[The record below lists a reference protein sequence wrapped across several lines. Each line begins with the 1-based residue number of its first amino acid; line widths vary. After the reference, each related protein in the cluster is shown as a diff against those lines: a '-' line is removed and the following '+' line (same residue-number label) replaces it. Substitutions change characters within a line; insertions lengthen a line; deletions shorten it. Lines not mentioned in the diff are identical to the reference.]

1 MMSDQVFN
9 KTPQSERVHIALF
22 GRRNA
27 GKSSLINALTGQ
39 QVALVSDVPGTT
51 TDPVSKAMEIL
62 PIGPCVIID
71 TAGFDDVGKVGKLRI
86 ERTRQVIKQADI
98 AIVVVAET
106 GNLDME
112 ISWTR
117 MLKQANVPYLSVLNK
132 VDLMSEAPSPTLLNG
147 IAKRLGCDVIPI
159 SALHGSGI
167 NLVRTTMA
175 GLLPDSGDQSL
186 TGNLARSGDTVM
198 LVMPQDPQAPKG
210 RLILPQVQT
219 LRDLMDKGCIA
230 VCCGTNDIDR
240 TLASLREPPRL
251 IITDSQVFDVVEE
264 KKPQDSLLTS
274 FSVLMAAHKGDI
286 NYFAQS
292 AAAIER
298 LTDQS
303 RVLIAEACTHAP
315 LAEDIGREKIPRML
329 RGRAG
334 QGLAVDIV
342 AGKDFPDDVSGYDLV
357 IHCGG
362 CMFNRHFMLQRVEQ
376 CRAQG
381 VPMTNYGIAIA
392 QIKGILN
399 KVALP

>member
-86 ERTRQVIKQADI
+86 DRTRQVIKQADI

-298 LTDQS
+298 LTNQS

-399 KVALP
+399 KVVLP

>member
-86 ERTRQVIKQADI
+86 DRTRQVIKQADI

-147 IAKRLGCDVIPI
+147 LAKRLGCDVIPI

-219 LRDLMDKGCIA
+219 LRNLMDKGCIA

-329 RGRAG
+329 RGRGG

-399 KVALP
+399 KVVLP

>member
-147 IAKRLGCDVIPI
+147 LAKRLGCEVIPI

-298 LTDQS
+298 LTDRS

-399 KVALP
+399 KVVLP

>member
-147 IAKRLGCDVIPI
+147 LAKRLGCDVIPI

-167 NLVRTTMA
+167 NLVRATMA

-219 LRDLMDKGCIA
+219 LRNLMDKGCIA

>member
-147 IAKRLGCDVIPI
+147 LAKRLGCEVIPI

-186 TGNLARSGDTVM
+186 TGNLARLGDTVM

-399 KVALP
+399 KVVLP

>member
-147 IAKRLGCDVIPI
+147 LAKRLGCDVIPI

-219 LRDLMDKGCIA
+219 LRNLMDKGCIA

-274 FSVLMAAHKGDI
+274 FSVMMAAHKGQPQMRI
-286 NYFAQS
+286 
-292 AAAIER
+292 R
-298 LTDQS
+298 
-303 RVLIAEACTHAP
+303 
-315 LAEDIGREKIPRML
+315 
-329 RGRAG
+329 
-334 QGLAVDIV
+334 
-342 AGKDFPDDVSGYDLV
+342 
-357 IHCGG
+357 
-362 CMFNRHFMLQRVEQ
+362 
-376 CRAQG
+376 
-381 VPMTNYGIAIA
+381 
-392 QIKGILN
+392 
-399 KVALP
+399 

>member
-219 LRDLMDKGCIA
+219 LRNLMDKGCIA

-334 QGLAVDIV
+334 QGLAIDIV

-399 KVALP
+399 KVVLP

>member
-71 TAGFDDVGKVGKLRI
+71 TAGFDDVGKVGKLRV

-112 ISWTR
+112 ISWTK

-292 AAAIER
+292 AAAIDR

-399 KVALP
+399 KVVLP

>member
-112 ISWTR
+112 ISWTK

-147 IAKRLGCDVIPI
+147 LAKRLGCDVIPI

-329 RGRAG
+329 RARAG

-381 VPMTNYGIAIA
+381 VPITNYGIAIA

-399 KVALP
+399 KVVLP

>member
-22 GRRNA
+22 GRRNS

-219 LRDLMDKGCIA
+219 LRNLMDKGCIA

-315 LAEDIGREKIPRML
+315 VAEDIGREKIPRML

-342 AGKDFPDDVSGYDLV
+342 AGKDFPEDVSGYDLV

-399 KVALP
+399 KVVLP

>member
-51 TDPVSKAMEIL
+51 TDPVSKTMEIL

-399 KVALP
+399 KVVLP

>member
-147 IAKRLGCDVIPI
+147 LAKRLGCDVIPI

-251 IITDSQVFDVVEE
+251 IITDSQVFDIVEE

-329 RGRAG
+329 RARAG

-399 KVALP
+399 KVVLP

>member
-186 TGNLARSGDTVM
+186 TGDLARSGDTVM

-274 FSVLMAAHKGDI
+274 FSVLMASHKGDI

-334 QGLAVDIV
+334 QGLAIDIV

-399 KVALP
+399 KVVLP

>member
-112 ISWTR
+112 ISWTK

-147 IAKRLGCDVIPI
+147 LAKRLGCDVIPI

-292 AAAIER
+292 AAAIDR

-381 VPMTNYGIAIA
+381 VPITNYGIAIA

-399 KVALP
+399 KVVLP